1 MARDLPK
8 RMHFKH
14 GRYYYV
20 HRNKWHPLS
29 TNFHEALT
37 EYGKLIEPPKGGMAE
52 LISDF
57 MTHLRSEVAPSTY
70 RTYSVAAD
78 KLKKA
83 LIEFAPEDVKPRHVA
98 QIMEHYKK
106 TPAIANTMRN
116 VLKQVFAAAVIS
128 GKCDINPVQFVAP
141 RRVNK
146 RDRYITDAEFDAI
159 RKHATP
165 TMRAIMDV
173 CYLTGQRI
181 GDILS
186 LRLQDITDDGIY
198 FKQQKT
204 GNRLKV
210 TMTPDLAAVIAE
222 ARTLNASVRGMTLF
236 HSRSGKP
243 FSYWTVRTLWER
255 ATLAAGVEDAHIHDI
270 RAKAATDAKS
280 QGLDSKTLLGHSTD
294 SAHLRYLRSKEIP
307 VAEPVKL
314 RRSKT

>member
-1 MARDLPK
+1 
-8 RMHFKH
+8 MHFKH

-20 HRNKWHPLS
+20 HRNKWTPLS
-29 TNFHEALT
+29 TNFHEALAQ
-37 EYGKLIEPPKGGMAE
+37 YGKLIEPMKGGMVE
-52 LISDF
+52 LIAEF
-57 MTHLRSEVAPSTY
+57 MLDIRAEVSPSTL
-70 RTYSVAAD
+70 RTYAVAAE
-78 KLKKA
+78 KLKKTMV
-83 LIEFAPEDVKPRHVA
+83 EFAPEDVKPRHVA
-98 QIMEHYKK
+98 QIMEHHKA

-141 RRVNK
+141 RTVKK
-146 RDRYITDAEFDAI
+146 RDRYITDAEFESI
-159 RKHATP
+159 RKQATP
-165 TMRAIMDV
+165 TMRTIMDM

-181 GDILS
+181 GDILN
-186 LRLQDITDDGIY
+186 LRLQDIDADGIY

-210 TMTPDLAAVIAE
+210 AMTPDLEAVIAE
-222 ARTLNASVRGMTLF
+222 AKSLHACVRGMTLF

-280 QGLDSKTLLGHSTD
+280 QGLDSQTLLGHTTES
-294 SAHLRYLRSKEIP
+294 SHLRYLRSKEIP
-307 VAEPVKL
+307 VAQPVKL
-314 RRSKT
+314 RQSKT